1 VGVDGSPESDHVPGS
16 LVEEVEDELE
26 DQVEDSDADHE
37 LYLACEG
44 VDQGHGGSGG
54 DGSPGYRL

>member
-1 VGVDGSPESDHVPGS
+1 MGGSPESNHFPGS

-26 DQVEDSDADHE
+26 DQVEESDADHE

-44 VDQGHGGSGG
+44 VD
-54 DGSPGYRL
+54 

>member
-1 VGVDGSPESDHVPGS
+1 MSMDDSPESDHFPGS

-37 LYLACEG
+37 LHLACKG

-54 DGSPGYRL
+54 DGPPG